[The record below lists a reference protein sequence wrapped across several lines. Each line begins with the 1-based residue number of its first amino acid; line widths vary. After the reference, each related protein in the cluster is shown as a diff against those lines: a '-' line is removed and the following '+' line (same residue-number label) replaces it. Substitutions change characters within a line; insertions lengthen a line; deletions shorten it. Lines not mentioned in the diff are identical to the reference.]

1 MIRIILLLIVAVS
14 SLTSCSDKESKKYL
28 PRASGKSGDLVIIMD
43 STQWNTPLG
52 QEIKKVFRRAVV
64 GLPQEEPMFSVV
76 FVHPQASIKLLTQ
89 VRNLVYVF
97 TLEKE
102 SGGSRF
108 LQRRISDETKAK
120 IKADTS
126 FFQSIKRDE
135 YARGQEV
142 MYLFGE
148 NEAELIANLKQN
160 SERIVDYFNVV
171 ERKRLQANLTS
182 TKSTLGYTEMLRKE
196 VKCELNFPIGYV
208 LADKKDG
215 FYWFRQIDA
224 NMDKDIFIT
233 WKPYK
238 SEDQLLPDSIVAW
251 RDEIAKKNLFE
262 NPENP
267 MSFILTE
274 TEHADVDSRK
284 MKLNKN
290 FAVEVRGLWRTNNL
304 SMGGSF
310 LGYALVDEVN
320 NRLVYIEG
328 FTYAPGRNKREIM
341 RELEAILWTF
351 KL

>member
-1 MIRIILLLIVAVS
+1 MIRILLLLIAAAS
-14 SLTSCSDKESKKYL
+14 FLTSCSDKESKKYL

-52 QEIKKVFRRAVV
+52 LEVKRVFRKPVV
-64 GLPQEEPMFSVV
+64 GLPQEESMFSVV

-97 TLEKE
+97 TLDKG

-108 LQRRISDETKAK
+108 LQKRISEETKSK
-120 IKADTS
+120 INSDTS

-142 MYLFGE
+142 MYLFGK
-148 NEAELIANLKQN
+148 NEAELITNLSQN
-160 SERIVDYFNVV
+160 EEQIQNYFNTI
-171 ERKRLQANLTS
+171 ERKRLQANLSSVKT
-182 TKSTLGYTEMLRKE
+182 THGFTEMLRKE
-196 VKCELNFPIGYV
+196 LKCELNFPIGYV

-224 NMDKDIFIT
+224 NMDKDVFIT

-238 SEDQLLPDSIVAW
+238 RETQLLADSIIAW
-251 RDEIAKKNLFE
+251 RDEIAKQNLFE
-262 NPENP
+262 DPENP
-267 MSFILTE
+267 MSYILTE

-290 FAVEVRGLWRTNNL
+290 FAIEVRGLWRTNNL

-320 NRLVYIEG
+320 NRLFYIEG